1 MKQVKY
7 IGDGNES
14 PEKINFMGRVKFN
27 LGQTVNVT
35 DEIALAKLEGN
46 KCFEVLGDPEV
57 WPDKPTEIIDVE
69 DEPVAMEN
77 NEINKNCIMKEPIAY
92 TRVELLKQE
101 LDKKGIK
108 YHHALGEKKLIA
120 LLDAS

>member
-1 MKQVKY
+1 MQFKY
-7 IGDGNES
+7 IGDGNQP
-14 PEKINFMGRVKFN
+14 PEVTNFMGRVKFK

-35 DEIALAKLEGN
+35 DERIIEKLKGN
-46 KCFEVLGDPEV
+46 KCFEEIGDPEV

>member
-1 MKQVKY
+1 MQFKY
-7 IGDGNES
+7 IGDGNQP
-14 PEKINFMGRVKFN
+14 PEVTNFMGQVKFK
-27 LGQTVNVT
+27 LGQTVNVKS
-35 DEIALAKLEGN
+35 EAVIAKLQGN
-46 KCFEVLGDPEV
+46 KCFEEIGDPEI
-57 WPDKPTEIIDVE
+57 WPDKPTEVIDVE